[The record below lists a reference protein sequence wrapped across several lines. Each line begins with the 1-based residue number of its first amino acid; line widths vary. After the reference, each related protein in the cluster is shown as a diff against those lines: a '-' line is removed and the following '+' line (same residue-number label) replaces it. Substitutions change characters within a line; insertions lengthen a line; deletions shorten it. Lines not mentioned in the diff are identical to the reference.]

1 MALGK
6 KTKAYEAIARHA
18 EELVRGCVLSVDP
31 SIGSGKSGSSPGWA
45 VYLGGELQASGILSI
60 KPSKEI
66 PFRLQDLAGHM
77 YDLYDLYCPNILI
90 YEDVPSSGYGRSA
103 ISQASLHK
111 AIGAILSVPGPHGFV
126 GIMPISWTKLTRPG
140 YVKSDEND
148 AIEIGWICIQEA
160 KRILRK
166 EKL

>member
-18 EELVRGCVLSVDP
+18 QDLARGCVLSIDP
-31 SIGSGKSGSSPGWA
+31 SIGSGKSGSNPGWA
-45 VYLGGELQASGILSI
+45 LYQAGTLESSGVIVL
-60 KPSKEI
+60 KPGKEI
-66 PFRLQDLAGHM
+66 PLRLQQLAGHV
-77 YDLYDLYCPNILI
+77 YDLYDTYSPTILI

-111 AIGAILSVPGPHGFV
+111 AIGAILSVPGPLGFV

-148 AIEIGWICIQEA
+148 AIEIGWICIEEA
-160 KRILRK
+160 KKVLSK
-166 EKL
+166 K

>member
-1 MALGK
+1 MTLGK

-18 EELVRGCVLSVDP
+18 EDLVRGCVLSVDP
-31 SIGSGKSGSSPGWA
+31 SIGSGKGGSNPGWA
-45 VYLGGELQASGILSI
+45 VYIRGVLQQSGTLTI
-60 KPSKEI
+60 KPSKEM
-66 PFRLQDLAGHM
+66 PFRLKDLAGHI
-77 YDLYDLYCPNILI
+77 YDLYDTFSPNILI

-111 AIGAILSVPGPHGFV
+111 AIGAILSVPGPLGFV

-148 AIEIGWICIQEA
+148 AIEIGWICIEEA
-160 KRILRK
+160 KKVLSK
-166 EKL
+166 K